1 MKEKLKKIIFL
12 DVDGVL
18 NAWDDDLDSRSD
30 LHLDKLDLL
39 RLIIKQTDA
48 IIVLSSTW
56 RLSNKN
62 FRRLEHNLSTFG
74 MIIHSVTPNLNKPR
88 QEEIAEW
95 LSTNKIDLSS
105 SKIAIIDDDSDA
117 CLIGENIN
125 FFQTDWKKGLNKTI
139 TDNIIGFLNA

>member
-18 NAWDDDLDSRSD
+18 NVWDDDSD

-39 RLIIKQTDA
+39 RTIIKQTDA
-48 IIVLSSTW
+48 MIVLSSTW
-56 RLSNKN
+56 RLFSKN
-62 FRRLEHNLSTFG
+62 FRRLEHNLANFG

-95 LSTNKIDLSS
+95 LSTNEIDLSS

-139 TDNIIGFLNA
+139 ADNIIGFLNA